1 MFKKH
6 ILIALAVAGTLAFA
20 EPIERRAATNEFPTP
35 PATVHLTAPMVIKA
49 GTTFTPD
56 QPYTRYDRGSG
67 ACKSSGEGGSADA
80 VFHLEEGATISRVVI
95 GKDQMEGIHCL
106 GSCTIDHVYFE
117 DVCEDAITILQTS
130 GTSRINYGGGAQD
143 KIVQHNGAGT
153 VIINSFYA
161 ENFGKLYRSCGNCKT
176 TQYTRHVE
184 VNDSW
189 AVSGSALVGINSNY
203 GDTAKIR
210 NLQVSKVNSICDKY
224 TGNNNGKEPT
234 KVGTGPDGTV
244 RYHPVGI
251 IHASR
256 LTFARLELP
265 VQRVRYS
272 LRVRQDYPG

>member
-130 GTSRINYGGGAQD
+130 GTSRINYGGAKGAQD
-143 KIVQHNGAGT
+143 KTVQHNGGGT
-153 VIINSFYA
+153 VIIN
-161 ENFGKLYRSCGNCKT
+161 SCGNCKT

-184 VNDSW
+184 INDSW

-234 KVGTGPDGTV
+234 KVGTGPDGTNCL
-244 RYHPVGI
+244 YSESD
-251 IHASR
+251 IHS
-256 LTFARLELP
+256 
-265 VQRVRYS
+265 V
-272 LRVRQDYPG
+272 

>member
-130 GTSRINYGGGAQD
+130 GTSRINYGGAKGAQD
-143 KIVQHNGAGT
+143 KTVQHNGGGT
-153 VIINSFYA
+153 VIINSFYV
-161 ENFGKLYRSCGNCKT
+161 ENFGKLYLGSIA
-176 TQYTRHVE
+176 
-184 VNDSW
+184 
-189 AVSGSALVGINSNY
+189 AVV
-203 GDTAKIR
+203 TAR
-210 NLQVSKVNSICDKY
+210 QPN
-224 TGNNNGKEPT
+224 TP
-234 KVGTGPDGTV
+234 
-244 RYHPVGI
+244 
-251 IHASR
+251 AMSR
-256 LTFARLELP
+256 LTTHGLSLALPWLASTAITETLPKFETSRSAR
-265 VQRVRYS
+265 
-272 LRVRQDYPG
+272 